1 MHRSVNWVDAVYK
14 EATREEG
21 RKRKYRK
28 GKNIKMKKNVLEKLI
43 LFGS

>member
-21 RKRKYRK
+21 RKKEIQKRKNEK
-28 GKNIKMKKNVLEKLI
+28 KMFLR
-43 LFGS
+43 S